1 MSVSV
6 RIDGLMILTGVA
18 VVAVGAAWVNRGRL
32 LDKINPASDQ
42 NIVYQG
48 MGGIGDAVGIPNTD
62 SRGVSLDDYFF
73 AAIDQVN
80 PFNDSDAYS
89 DYVIW
94 GKEIAP

>member
-1 MSVSV
+1 MSVSF

-18 VVAVGAAWVNRGRL
+18 VTAVGVAWFNRGRL
-32 LDKINPASDQ
+32 LDKINPTSDQ

-62 SRGVSLDDYFF
+62 SRGVALDDYIF
-73 AAIDQVN
+73 AAIDQIN
-80 PFNDSDAYS
+80 PFNDSDVYS